1 MHVHFINVLKNGN
14 KALLE
19 MIRFNRSLRIKQTKA
34 MGIGVIIVSFWN
46 MYVNVLPFYEIKK
59 NIG

>member
-1 MHVHFINVLKNGN
+1 
-14 KALLE
+14 
-19 MIRFNRSLRIKQTKA
+19 

-59 NIG
+59 NIGWTLQE